1 MLDVKESIEKRKKE
15 GKSLIKFQVI
25 GSKEKL
31 GITGQLDELGYEY
44 EVYDLRESGMVETP
58 YNILVGI

>member
-1 MLDVKESIEKRKKE
+1 MLDVKESVEKRKKE

-31 GITGQLDELGYEY
+31 DITHQLDELGYEY
-44 EVYDLRESGMVETP
+44 EVYDLWESGMVETP
-58 YNILVGI
+58 YDVLVVI